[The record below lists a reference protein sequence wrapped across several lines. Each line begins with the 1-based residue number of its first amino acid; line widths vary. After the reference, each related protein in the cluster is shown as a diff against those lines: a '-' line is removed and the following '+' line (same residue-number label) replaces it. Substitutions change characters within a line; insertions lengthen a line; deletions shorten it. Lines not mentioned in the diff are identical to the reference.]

1 MYVTYCIPS
10 FSSLATRNVILSN
23 KNEYNNLTIK
33 TSGISIWLIIWL
45 IILLLSLYAKNIGVL
60 YLIYAL
66 FAGLIG
72 TAFSFLK
79 IFIECGAH
87 NPNFYPT
94 VFAILIWA
102 ILLPLYTVLYI
113 ELIHFNKDYLKE
125 KVRLTLNILWY
136 FLTTPRYYPTILFY
150 LYILYALI
158 ISFMIIMDI
167 GIILYH
173 NISINISPDFLY
185 QYTYAGVDSEHLVEN
200 KIDLN
205 VSLSTNNPPNSS
217 GSSMDLGSSS
227 DPDSG
232 MGTSIGSE
240 ERTSSE
246 IDRNIAKHEQIDFFE
261 KEVEQDRKILNAIEA
276 KNNGAT
282 LTSEQTTLL
291 NNNPYKDSHE
301 ALQEIAA
308 KKRIIHDLIISTGE
322 YPDSHGEYDSANS
335 KEVSSEEESSDQNSS
350 DTEMRRAMDESRRQH
365 KDDFSNK
372 QGESSKKGGSK

>member
-136 FLTTPRYYPTILFY
+136 FLTTPRYYPTILLF
-150 LYILYALI
+150 
-158 ISFMIIMDI
+158 
-167 GIILYH
+167 
-173 NISINISPDFLY
+173 
-185 QYTYAGVDSEHLVEN
+185 YTY
-200 KIDLN
+200 I
-205 VSLSTNNPPNSS
+205 
-217 GSSMDLGSSS
+217 
-227 DPDSG
+227 
-232 MGTSIGSE
+232 
-240 ERTSSE
+240 
-246 IDRNIAKHEQIDFFE
+246 
-261 KEVEQDRKILNAIEA
+261 
-276 KNNGAT
+276 
-282 LTSEQTTLL
+282 
-291 NNNPYKDSHE
+291 
-301 ALQEIAA
+301 
-308 KKRIIHDLIISTGE
+308 
-322 YPDSHGEYDSANS
+322 
-335 KEVSSEEESSDQNSS
+335 
-350 DTEMRRAMDESRRQH
+350 
-365 KDDFSNK
+365 
-372 QGESSKKGGSK
+372 